1 MDSASPGW
9 HDDGMLRECLW
20 RHAPFIPIWYHASSY
35 AILVLMEEGLQQGQ
49 VKEGRCMSR
58 LSIEVTPEQHQ
69 RLKAIAALH
78 GQSIKEYVLARA
90 LPSLPALQDLSEEEA
105 LHRLEEFLQPRIE
118 AAERGD
124 VVNQSV
130 TEIVEELKRERRAH
144 KV

>member
-1 MDSASPGW
+1 
-9 HDDGMLRECLW
+9 
-20 RHAPFIPIWYHASSY
+20 
-35 AILVLMEEGLQQGQ
+35 
-49 VKEGRCMSR
+49 MSR

-90 LPSLPALQDLSEEEA
+90 LPSIPDMADLSEEEA
-105 LHRLEEFLQPRIE
+105 LRRLEEFLKPRIDRIE
-118 AAERGD
+118 AAERGE

-144 KV
+144 TV